1 MLWVVHICVPI
12 KLPSEMGGRLK
23 IAIRKENSK
32 KSEMFT
38 KSYNSRNWNVERK
51 AILEGLQ

>member
-1 MLWVVHICVPI
+1 MPI